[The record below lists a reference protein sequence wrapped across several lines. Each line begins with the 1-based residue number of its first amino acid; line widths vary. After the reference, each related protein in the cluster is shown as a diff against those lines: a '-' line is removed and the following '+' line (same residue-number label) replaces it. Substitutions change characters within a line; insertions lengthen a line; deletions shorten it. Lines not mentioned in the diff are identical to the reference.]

1 MESITIAPHIK
12 TEIFSP
18 ILNINLEHLDQAV
31 NMLSAFDGLHASKQ
45 GIDFDQ
51 ALTVAKEHK
60 TMAVIGTKTI
70 SESAQTMQAWVA
82 IDQLQNLIG
91 MVQGAVTENWAAFG
105 MAARAFLDLNAQK
118 NGGYLVVFGQS
129 SEEISYQYNMFN
141 ITQNESTG
149 STMVGQLT
157 SVDIH
162 LKSSDSNVLS
172 LVAGSKV
179 TQTMNFKSMVIAEA
193 LKR

>member
-1 MESITIAPHIK
+1 MESVTIAPDIK
-12 TEIFSP
+12 TDIFSP

-31 NMLSAFDGLHASKQ
+31 NMLSAFDNLHTATQ

-51 ALTVAKEHK
+51 ALTIAKSHK
-60 TMAVIGTKTI
+60 TMAVVGTKTVA
-70 SESAQTMQAWVA
+70 ETAQTMQAWIA

-118 NGGYLVVFGQS
+118 NGGYFVIFGQS
-129 SEEISYQYNMFN
+129 EKEVSYQYNMFN
-141 ITQNESTG
+141 IVQNQSTG
-149 STMVGQLT
+149 ATMVGQLT

-193 LKR
+193 LER